1 MNEVIIKEIS
11 INNKK
16 YKIPTLINRLLKKD
30 LRLLIL
36 TKYSKNKLVLND
48 NIQLINYEP
57 KQLEINKEYIL
68 KCKNIIIGKAIYKG
82 NNTFNTTSIY
92 IENDYKT
99 LNEFFKNIDE
109 NKNNIEEYTSG
120 LFKYYYDF
128 LIQCLEDNN
137 NYFFI
142 NKMTAASS
150 YIIAKKYFEDKGYI
164 VSQPNVFIRNFN
176 VEFDMLLLNN
186 NVDTTKLIYEQ
197 KEVKEIVELK
207 ASGIVGY
214 SKDIDNKKDKKY
226 NNKNYF
232 QAYIT
237 FDQEYQK
244 KQNKLE
250 EYDKDTED
258 NYVTKD
264 YEKIKNEILKIP
276 FTYFCFYESN
286 TKNKAYENMY
296 NDIQELNK
304 EQNIGKRTG
313 IYLTV
318 SENQSY
324 YSIPYNIY

>member
-1 MNEVIIKEIS
+1 MNEVTIKEIS
-11 INNKK
+11 INENK

-36 TKYSKNKLVLND
+36 TKYNQNKLVLND
-48 NIQLINYEP
+48 NIQLIDYER
-57 KQLEINKEYIL
+57 KQLETNKEYIL

-82 NNTFNTTSIY
+82 NNTFTTTSIY

-99 LNEFFKNIDE
+99 LNEFFRNIDK

-150 YIIAKKYFEDKGYI
+150 YIIAKKYFEEKGNK
-164 VSQPNVFIRNFN
+164 VSPPNVFIRNFN

-197 KEVKEIVELK
+197 NEVKEIVELK

-226 NNKNYF
+226 NDKDYF

-244 KQNKLE
+244 RQDKLE
-250 EYDKDTED
+250 EYDKNTED

-264 YEKIKNEILKIP
+264 YEKIKNGILKIP

-286 TKNKAYENMY
+286 TPTNEAYKNMY
-296 NDIQELNK
+296 NDIKELNK
-304 EQNIGKRTG
+304 EQKIGKRTG
-313 IYLTV
+313 LYLTV

-324 YSIPYNIY
+324 YTIPYDI